1 MSILDD
7 IEEQKKGAELKVVR
21 SAIPTTPL
29 PTVDEIPQVPDSFK
43 QRDEDWK
50 KFDEDL
56 KSWWRRTRRFLLEQ
70 MRLINDN
77 IK

>member
-1 MSILDD
+1 MSIIDD
-7 IEEQKKGAELKVVR
+7 IEKRKKGADVRIVR
-21 SAIPTTPL
+21 SAIPSTPL

-43 QRDEDWK
+43 QRDEEWK

-77 IK
+77 ID

>member
-7 IEEQKKGAELKVVR
+7 IEKQKKGSDLKVVR

>member
-1 MSILDD
+1 MSIIDD
-7 IEEQKKGAELKVVR
+7 IEKQKKGADVRIVR
-21 SAIPTTPL
+21 SAIPSTPL

-43 QRDEDWK
+43 QRDEEWK

-77 IK
+77 ID